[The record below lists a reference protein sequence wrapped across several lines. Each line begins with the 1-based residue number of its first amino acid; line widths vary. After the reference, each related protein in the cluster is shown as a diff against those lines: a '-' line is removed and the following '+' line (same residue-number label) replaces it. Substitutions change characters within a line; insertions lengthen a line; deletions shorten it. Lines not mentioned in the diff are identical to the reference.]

1 MYLYNQKV
9 IMHVAK
15 PIPSNVHVTAVF
27 ASVKFRLTISKILES
42 DSLFSTHVYLYR
54 YMYKLMYIK
63 CI

>member
-1 MYLYNQKV
+1 
-9 IMHVAK
+9 MHVAK
-15 PIPSNVHVTAVF
+15 PIPSDVTAVF

-54 YMYKLMYIK
+54 YMYMLMYIK